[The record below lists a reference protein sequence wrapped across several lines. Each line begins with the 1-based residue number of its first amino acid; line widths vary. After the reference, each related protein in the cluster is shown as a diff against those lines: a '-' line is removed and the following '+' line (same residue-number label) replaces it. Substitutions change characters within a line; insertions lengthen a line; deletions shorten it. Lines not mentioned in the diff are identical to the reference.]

1 MKLLDN
7 FVENELPINKIIN
20 FCENNDIEGLKK
32 YVEKKY
38 TYDFTYNTEFKK
50 CDPLIIAISN
60 NYSIEYIE
68 IIIKLYK
75 DLNYSYSYNEKSHL
89 PSNYPF
95 KKVMVSPLLVAVAK
109 NKFDI
114 ANLMLQRNAK
124 IDYEIFQIL
133 LNEQLLNREN
143 LKYLLNNGL
152 IIDDNLL
159 KETLYQWLSDFKNDL
174 LEIIFKYY
182 IIYHYDELKNKSIWT
197 VPYIERIIQKAI
209 IFRNYKALQ
218 YFIRDSGEKEEDFLK
233 KVLNVFENYKNS
245 KIEFLNSI
253 DDEKVKIKIEKFL
266 SKRKDIIEILKRNN
280 LSEFQQ
286 FIDENY
292 IIIKNLN
299 NKNFDILIS
308 AIECGVSN
316 DIINYII
323 NQVNYDSLDYCFRYE
338 NNEYQY
344 SFYESIPLFV
354 AIVKN
359 EFDIANLLLKNNA
372 NINYND
378 LYKFLNDNN
387 VLNSDNLKFILNN
400 GIKICNSSLEK
411 VMNKWITNNKNNLLK
426 IIFKYYIISHYN
438 ELKNIREN
446 KNSRNDNKTS
456 FIEKIIQKAV
466 AVENFEVLKYFI
478 NESGEYEEEIIEILF
493 NIIENENKPL
503 YRKNYIGFEYND
515 FEKYTSNNN
524 NKICNN
530 DNKKMKVLNFINS
543 KELEI
548 KNENVLSRG
557 KELEIKTE
565 NVLSRGKKLKNKTE
579 EVLSRR
585 KDITEI
591 LKRND
596 LSEFQQFI
604 DENNIML
611 KDINNKNF
619 DILILAI
626 ECGVS
631 SDIINY
637 IINQVNY
644 DSLDYCFRYKNNEYQ
659 YSFHESIPLYVA
671 IAKNEFDV
679 ANLLLQNNANI
690 NYSYYYNENLFEFLN
705 NNNVMNSANLK
716 FILNKGIKIDDSLLE
731 KVMNE
736 CITNNK
742 NDLLEILFDYYIINH
757 YDELKYEYNYYSYY
771 FIKSLI
777 KESVDNENYKFVE
790 IIIRNS
796 GEMEERI
803 LNITYSIFKKCDND
817 QRNNRYNYFMD
828 NKLKVEKTNSEDKMN
843 IFLKSIDNEEVKIKI
858 EKYLSKRK
866 DIIEILK
873 RNNLLELQQFIDKND
888 IVLEKINNEDF
899 DMLISAIEY
908 GVSNDIIH
916 YIINQVNYDSLDYSF
931 SYENNEYHYSF
942 HESIPLFVA
951 IAKNEFDIANL
962 LLQNKANINYNYY
975 CNLFKFLNDENVMNS
990 DNLKFIL
997 NNGIKIDDSSLEETI
1012 SKWLSDNKNDLLEII
1027 FKYYLIKVL
1036 NYKEKFS
1043 LIEKAIQSAL
1053 TVENYKIIEFFINES
1068 DEKEVIFN
1076 ILSNIFEGN
1085 SDTMSMRQ
1093 KNYRFFNDFS
1103 IRYMEIYKDK
1113 ITKFLNFIDNKD
1125 LKIKIEKFLSKR
1137 KDIIEILKRNNLSEL
1152 QQFIDENNIMLKNI
1166 NNKNFDILISAI
1178 ECGVSNDIIN
1188 YIINQVNY
1196 NSLDYCFCYENNEYQ
1211 YSFYES
1217 IPLFVAISKNEFD
1230 IANLLLQNNANINYS
1245 YYYNNIFAFLNNNN
1259 VMNNANLK
1267 FILNKGIKIDNTLL
1281 EETINEWLSGNK
1293 NDLLNVLFKYYILN
1307 HYDELKNVKVIKYNE
1322 EISFIKHIIQRIV
1335 NVENFKVLNYFINE
1349 SNEKENE
1356 ILEILCNILGSK
1368 DKSLYRK
1375 DYITYNRYFDYYL
1388 INDRNEIYDS
1398 NKKTKVLNSIDNEE
1412 IKIKIEKVFTRR
1424 KDIIELLKRN
1434 NFIEFQ
1440 HFIDE
1445 NNIILKKLNNKNF
1458 DILISAI
1465 EYGVSNDIM
1474 NYIINQVN
1482 YDSLDYSFR
1491 YENNEYQYSF
1501 NKSVPPLFVAIAK
1514 NEFDI
1519 ANVLLQN
1526 KANINY
1532 NNLFNFLMDNSVMNN
1547 DNLKFILENGI
1558 KINNTLLEETI
1569 NKWLSSN
1576 RNDLLE
1582 VIFKYYIINHFEELN
1597 DINKNTFYRYS
1608 RETHS
1613 IIENIIKKIIS
1624 IDNYKL
1630 LEIFIRES
1638 GEKEN
1643 EILNILFEYFET
1655 CNNDINKEKNYNTRD
1670 NRNIKSNF
1678 KNKDKKKEILNSI
1691 DNEVVK
1697 TKVEKIFTR
1706 RKDIIELLK
1715 RNNFIELQHFVDE
1728 NNIILKKLNN
1738 KNFDILI
1745 SAIECGVSNDIMNY
1759 IINQVNYN
1767 SLNYS
1772 FSYENNEYKYSF
1784 HDSIPL
1790 FVAIAKNEFN
1800 IANIL
1805 IQNKANINY
1814 NNLFKFLNDNNVMN
1828 SDNLKFILE
1837 NGIKIDI
1844 SSLKMKIYQWI
1855 SDNNDLLKIFYK
1867 YYYLKYD
1874 KELEHE
1880 INSDGDTYSFIK
1892 NIFIEAIKVENY
1904 TILEFFINNS
1914 DQKEEK
1920 YLNIIMDMF
1929 TEKSYHHF
1937 LI

>member
-280 LSEFQQ
+280 LSEF
-286 FIDENY
+286 
-292 IIIKNLN
+292 
-299 NKNFDILIS
+299 
-308 AIECGVSN
+308 
-316 DIINYII
+316 
-323 NQVNYDSLDYCFRYE
+323 
-338 NNEYQY
+338 
-344 SFYESIPLFV
+344 
-354 AIVKN
+354 
-359 EFDIANLLLKNNA
+359 
-372 NINYND
+372 
-378 LYKFLNDNN
+378 
-387 VLNSDNLKFILNN
+387 
-400 GIKICNSSLEK
+400 
-411 VMNKWITNNKNNLLK
+411 
-426 IIFKYYIISHYN
+426 
-438 ELKNIREN
+438 
-446 KNSRNDNKTS
+446 
-456 FIEKIIQKAV
+456 
-466 AVENFEVLKYFI
+466 
-478 NESGEYEEEIIEILF
+478 
-493 NIIENENKPL
+493 
-503 YRKNYIGFEYND
+503 
-515 FEKYTSNNN
+515 
-524 NKICNN
+524 
-530 DNKKMKVLNFINS
+530 
-543 KELEI
+543 
-548 KNENVLSRG
+548 
-557 KELEIKTE
+557 
-565 NVLSRGKKLKNKTE
+565 
-579 EVLSRR
+579 
-585 KDITEI
+585 
-591 LKRND
+591 
-596 LSEFQQFI
+596 
-604 DENNIML
+604 
-611 KDINNKNF
+611 
-619 DILILAI
+619 
-626 ECGVS
+626 
-631 SDIINY
+631 
-637 IINQVNY
+637 
-644 DSLDYCFRYKNNEYQ
+644 
-659 YSFHESIPLYVA
+659 
-671 IAKNEFDV
+671 
-679 ANLLLQNNANI
+679 
-690 NYSYYYNENLFEFLN
+690 
-705 NNNVMNSANLK
+705 
-716 FILNKGIKIDDSLLE
+716 
-731 KVMNE
+731 
-736 CITNNK
+736 
-742 NDLLEILFDYYIINH
+742 
-757 YDELKYEYNYYSYY
+757 
-771 FIKSLI
+771 
-777 KESVDNENYKFVE
+777 
-790 IIIRNS
+790 
-796 GEMEERI
+796 
-803 LNITYSIFKKCDND
+803 
-817 QRNNRYNYFMD
+817 
-828 NKLKVEKTNSEDKMN
+828 
-843 IFLKSIDNEEVKIKI
+843 
-858 EKYLSKRK
+858 
-866 DIIEILK
+866 
-873 RNNLLELQQFIDKND
+873 
-888 IVLEKINNEDF
+888 
-899 DMLISAIEY
+899 
-908 GVSNDIIH
+908 
-916 YIINQVNYDSLDYSF
+916 
-931 SYENNEYHYSF
+931 
-942 HESIPLFVA
+942 
-951 IAKNEFDIANL
+951 
-962 LLQNKANINYNYY
+962 
-975 CNLFKFLNDENVMNS
+975 
-990 DNLKFIL
+990 
-997 NNGIKIDDSSLEETI
+997 
-1012 SKWLSDNKNDLLEII
+1012 
-1027 FKYYLIKVL
+1027 
-1036 NYKEKFS
+1036 
-1043 LIEKAIQSAL
+1043 
-1053 TVENYKIIEFFINES
+1053 
-1068 DEKEVIFN
+1068 
-1076 ILSNIFEGN
+1076 
-1085 SDTMSMRQ
+1085 
-1093 KNYRFFNDFS
+1093 
-1103 IRYMEIYKDK
+1103 
-1113 ITKFLNFIDNKD
+1113 
-1125 LKIKIEKFLSKR
+1125 
-1137 KDIIEILKRNNLSEL
+1137 

-1643 EILNILFEYFET
+1643 EIL
-1655 CNNDINKEKNYNTRD
+1655 DIREIITSAWKDTKNTRD
-1670 NRNIKSNF
+1670 LNF
-1678 KNKDKKKEILNSI
+1678 AKFE
-1691 DNEVVK
+1691 EC
-1697 TKVEKIFTR
+1697 IF
-1706 RKDIIELLK
+1706 DIIK
-1715 RNNFIELQHFVDE
+1715 
-1728 NNIILKKLNN
+1728 
-1738 KNFDILI
+1738 
-1745 SAIECGVSNDIMNY
+1745 
-1759 IINQVNYN
+1759 
-1767 SLNYS
+1767 
-1772 FSYENNEYKYSF
+1772 
-1784 HDSIPL
+1784 
-1790 FVAIAKNEFN
+1790 
-1800 IANIL
+1800 
-1805 IQNKANINY
+1805 
-1814 NNLFKFLNDNNVMN
+1814 
-1828 SDNLKFILE
+1828 
-1837 NGIKIDI
+1837 
-1844 SSLKMKIYQWI
+1844 I
-1855 SDNNDLLKIFYK
+1855 SDTDYSYVNSYTQDT
-1867 YYYLKYD
+1867 YYYHVK
-1874 KELEHE
+1874 
-1880 INSDGDTYSFIK
+1880 I
-1892 NIFIEAIKVENY
+1892 
-1904 TILEFFINNS
+1904 
-1914 DQKEEK
+1914 
-1920 YLNIIMDMF
+1920 
-1929 TEKSYHHF
+1929 
-1937 LI
+1937 